1 MQRPSVWPM
10 LVVLLLG
17 ILLLREPR
25 FEKLE
30 EGFLRWELR
39 NGQPHSVSVP
49 LTVVEIGSNQSPQ
62 KKEEASKDSAE
73 AFLHSGGAAVSPLEY
88 ALFLQAVLEF
98 KPTVIAFENILKW
111 RVQDTAQE
119 QVFLDQAMRVPKLL
133 LGAELTTTPDP
144 DAAPPDIPAFTQVSG
159 SRSALVEFSGVGRQP
174 NEDVRLI
181 STPGFVNLPE
191 EAADD
196 LRVPLLFRYRGE
208 VIPSFP
214 LQAILL
220 WLRITPA
227 EVKVELGSQLVLPG
241 ERKIPILSNGTM
253 LINPLVANNARRITL
268 NELLLAAQQRDRSG
282 TTTAHLEDIREHI
295 VLART
300 PANPLSPPDVFAAAI
315 ATMQSNQYVR
325 RISRIFDFVIVF
337 AAILAAGVV
346 INFSRDVIVLGAIA
360 FTAGYCLLALG
371 VISRFFIWL
380 PGYLPLC
387 TVWILV
393 LIGLF
398 AHRDS
403 GTAKGPH

>member
-39 NGQPHSVSVP
+39 NGQPRSVSVP

-73 AFLHSGGAAVSPLEY
+73 TFLHSGGAAVSPLEY

-133 LGAELTTTPDP
+133 LGGELTTTPDP

-159 SRSALVEFSGVGRQP
+159 SRSALLEFSGVGRQP

-220 WLRITPA
+220 WLRVTPA
-227 EVKVELGSQLVLPG
+227 EVKVELGSQLLLPG
-241 ERKIPILSNGTM
+241 ERKIPILPNGTM

-300 PANPLSPPDVFAAAI
+300 
-315 ATMQSNQYVR
+315 
-325 RISRIFDFVIVF
+325 
-337 AAILAAGVV
+337 
-346 INFSRDVIVLGAIA
+346 
-360 FTAGYCLLALG
+360 
-371 VISRFFIWL
+371 
-380 PGYLPLC
+380 
-387 TVWILV
+387 
-393 LIGLF
+393 
-398 AHRDS
+398 
-403 GTAKGPH
+403 